1 MYVVLSIL
9 FYVTIYLH
17 TSPVLK
23 SSKLEFDKYQNI
35 FVRHFAPQSIVSFRQ
50 RSLFPLELDI
60 YTKDLQRAKLR
71 KSITGH
77 NFWREC
83 PSDLRST
90 SLSCIF
96 NALFRDTS
104 FAHFLS
110 RRVCHVC
117 HVTCVTSVTTNCTAS
132 ASLQTNFLTCFYKR
146 ASLNNISKIILWSR
160 LHFVCLSSLPY
171 SPWI

>member
-71 KSITGH
+71 KSIRGCSH
-77 NFWREC
+77 I
-83 PSDLRST
+83 T
-90 SLSCIF
+90 SAAGGGGGGMA
-96 NALFRDTS
+96 NAD
-104 FAHFLS
+104 H
-110 RRVCHVC
+110 C
-117 HVTCVTSVTTNCTAS
+117 
-132 ASLQTNFLTCFYKR
+132 
-146 ASLNNISKIILWSR
+146 
-160 LHFVCLSSLPY
+160 
-171 SPWI
+171 